1 MNEKIKHME
10 NIAEMLKNLPQES
23 KLLITG
29 YVIGRM
35 ERTATE
41 KKEKPPAPPKA
52 S

>member
-1 MNEKIKHME
+1 MNKKIKNME
-10 NIAEMLKNLPQES
+10 SIAEMLKNLPQES

-35 ERTATE
+35 DKAAEE
-41 KKEKPPAPPKA
+41 KEKPPAAPKA